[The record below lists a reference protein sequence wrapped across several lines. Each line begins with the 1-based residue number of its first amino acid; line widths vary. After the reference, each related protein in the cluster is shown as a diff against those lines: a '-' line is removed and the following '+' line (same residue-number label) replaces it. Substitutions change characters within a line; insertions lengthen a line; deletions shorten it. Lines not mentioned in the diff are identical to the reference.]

1 MQPELP
7 REKRKREPIVRVA
20 IIGVGNVGGAL
31 ASALTEAGHD
41 VVVAASNAE
50 KAAQAAAGLHC
61 EPAPSPLEAVDDAD
75 AVVLA
80 VPFAATE
87 EVAGEIRAAVE
98 GKPIIDVTNSPSVV
112 ENGTSNAEAIQSWL
126 PEAHVV
132 KAFNTVFASQLGGAD
147 AEGEP
152 LDGFL
157 AGDDAQAKATT
168 TTIVRDAGL
177 EPLDVGNLH
186 MARVLEG
193 MAWAN
198 ISLNR
203 DNGWPWKSIWKLER

>member
-1 MQPELP
+1 MNM
-7 REKRKREPIVRVA
+7 RVA

-31 ASALTEAGHD
+31 ASALTNAGHD

-50 KAAQAAAGLHC
+50 KAAQAAAGLDC
-61 EPAPSPLEAVDDAD
+61 EPAPSPHEAVDHAD

-80 VPFAATE
+80 IPFNATE
-87 EVAGEIRAAVE
+87 EVAGEIRDAVD
-98 GKPIIDVTNSPSVV
+98 GKPIIDVTNSPSVI

-132 KAFNTVFASQLGGAD
+132 KAFNTIFASQLGKD
-147 AEGEP
+147 DHDGEP

-157 AGDDAQAKATT
+157 AGDDADAKATT

-177 EPLDVGNLH
+177 EPLDIGNLQ

-198 ISLNR
+198 ISLNMA
-203 DNGWPWKSIWKLER
+203 NNWPWKSIWKLER